1 MKQNKTL
8 IWSLLLAVPVLISIV
23 SCRKFLD
30 RKPLTATLEDLNQG
44 ALEGQ
49 VLGMYT
55 NLRTLAGFSSLPWI
69 DFHSIRDDDAQKG
82 SDVNDGAEIVTEFDT
97 YQYSK
102 DDWAPNT
109 YWNDHYTMINLA
121 NEAIKTAD
129 SLKVSDPASIRN
141 VGEACFFR
149 AYSYFELVKT
159 YGDVPLINF
168 PIRNPADAV
177 QPKSAATRI
186 YEFIDSNLQVAAQN
200 LPLSAES
207 YGEGYKGRLTKGAAN
222 TLWAQ
227 TYLFRGNWAKVV
239 ALCNEVIASNQ
250 YKLETNFADIWRDEG
265 ENGTES
271 IWEMQAYSA
280 PGAANNGALNN
291 GAGWGTSQQV
301 RRNGAPVEWN
311 LGWGWNTPTD
321 KLESQWP
328 TDDPRKFK
336 TILYS
341 GQSDG
346 GREMGGFGAT
356 LPAYTDPSGQGGLA
370 QKFWNKK
377 LYTGNDP
384 NIRLSTGFV
393 NNRGEAPW
401 INHRI
406 LRYADVI
413 LMLAE
418 AANELGDGVTAAA
431 NLELIRDRASGMKGP
446 NRTIVKPIAFENK
459 DQMRNAIKNER
470 RWEFA
475 MEGYRFY
482 DLVRW
487 GDAFNVLGPLGYT
500 NRARFYPIPQKA
512 IDLSGGVLK
521 QNPEW

>member
-1 MKQNKTL
+1 MKKYK
-8 IWSLLLAVPVLISIV
+8 LLGWALLVLIPLLITV
-23 SCRKFLD
+23 AGCKKFLD

-49 VLGMYT
+49 ILGMYS
-55 NLRTLAGFSSLPWI
+55 NLRNLAGFSLLPWI

-82 SDVNDGAEIVTEFDT
+82 SDVNDGAEIVAEFDT

-121 NEAIKTAD
+121 NNALADAD
-129 SLKVSDPASIRN
+129 SLNATDPASLRN
-141 VGEACFFR
+141 IGEACFFR
-149 AYSYFELVKT
+149 AYSYFELVKSH
-159 YGDVPLINF
+159 GEVPLINF
-168 PIRNPADAV
+168 PIKEAAQGI
-177 QPKSAATRI
+177 QPKAPVARL
-186 YEFIDSNLQVAAQN
+186 YEFIDSNLQVAVQL
-200 LPLSAES
+200 LPLTTAD
-207 YGEGYKGRLTKGAAN
+207 YGQGFTGRLTKGAAN

-227 TYLFRGNWAKVV
+227 TYLFRQNWARVK
-239 ALCNEVIASNQ
+239 ALCEEVIASGQ
-250 YKLETNFADIWRDEG
+250 YSLEPEFSDIWRQKG
-265 ENGTES
+265 ENGRES
-271 IWEMQAYSA
+271 IFEMQAHVG
-280 PGAANNGALNN
+280 PGAANNSAVDFGSD
-291 GAGWGTSQQV
+291 WGTSQQV
-301 RRNGAPVEWN
+301 RRNGAPLEWN

-321 KLESQWP
+321 KLVNDWP
-328 TDDPRKFK
+328 DDDPRKAK

-346 GREMGGFGAT
+346 GPALGGHGAT
-356 LPAYTDPSGQGGLA
+356 LPPFTNPSGTGGLA
-370 QKFWNKK
+370 QRYWSKK
-377 LYTGNDP
+377 VYTGNEP
-384 NIRLSTGFV
+384 EIRQSTGYIL
-393 NNRGEAPW
+393 NQGSARW

-418 AANELGDGVTAAA
+418 AENELGNGQAAAA
-431 NLELIRDRASGMKGP
+431 NLELIRNRASGNLGP
-446 NRTIVKPIAFENK
+446 NRTIVPPILFQNQA
-459 DQMRNAIKNER
+459 QMRQAIKNER

-487 GDAFNVLGPLGYT
+487 GDAQAVLGSLGYT
-500 NRARFYPIPQKA
+500 NRARYYPIPQRA
-512 IDLSGGVLK
+512 IDLSGGVLT